1 MENKQLDVTIGNT
14 LSVSATNK
22 SVFLKKSFAHFIH
35 EYFNLIALDPTPSL
49 LPPFRRPW
57 VAQVT
62 AGVSSKPGLEKKRSS
77 NRLSLLLIN
86 KQMLFKSG
94 VKKYIR
100 PDIWMD
106 SWNSIYECPV
116 LTLKPLPNKTSNHLL
131 YSYLS
136 MFLSFLKN
144 SSSLNYS
151 DSFLP
156 IQIK

>member
-1 MENKQLDVTIGNT
+1 MCFSLHSGNVCKSTSAIFLKVIQLEIDICLNSKQHGWRNGKQTAGCDHRQHTAT
-14 LSVSATNK
+14 VSATNK

-62 AGVSSKPGLEKKRSS
+62 AGVSSKPALEKKRSS

-100 PDIWMD
+100 PDM
-106 SWNSIYECPV
+106 S
-116 LTLKPLPNKTSNHLL
+116 
-131 YSYLS
+131 
-136 MFLSFLKN
+136 
-144 SSSLNYS
+144 
-151 DSFLP
+151 
-156 IQIK
+156 